1 MRKVMILMA
10 GGLLGFLAKTV
21 IDEMKGPLPVN
32 TTTGQEGQRVPPA
45 VFEAADETE
54 PVKPDTD
61 F

>member
-21 IDEMKGPLPVN
+21 IDEMKGHLTVN
-32 TTTGQEGQRVPPA
+32 TTTGQEKQRVPPSI
-45 VFEAADETE
+45 FETMAETE
-54 PVKPDTD
+54 PVKPDND

>member
-1 MRKVMILMA
+1 MRKVMILVA

-21 IDEMKGPLPVN
+21 IDETKRHLIVR

-45 VFEAADETE
+45 IFEDTAETE
-54 PVKPDTD
+54 PVKPDAD

>member
-1 MRKVMILMA
+1 MRKVMILMT

-21 IDEMKGPLPVN
+21 INEVKRHLTVR
-32 TTTGQEGQRVPPA
+32 TTTGQEGQRVPPSI
-45 VFEAADETE
+45 FETTAETE